1 MKFIPVINKLHT
13 INWGMKK
20 MQKIGIVLGYFLMII
35 QFSNYSLVAQIT
47 NAKHDSLYDPEI
59 ICPAYLKNKGPAIY
73 LDEGHNN
80 RHTYGGLGSFVA
92 FRNVLSKDG
101 YQLISFK
108 DLFTATSLQNVRLLI
123 IPCAQNE
130 KNLSP
135 RWFNPTYSA
144 FKRSEIIAIK
154 NWVDYGGSLFLIVD
168 HHPFSGAAKEL
179 AKEFGF
185 RLFNG
190 HAVDTIRYPSYFH
203 RANKTLHSNVITN
216 GRDITEKID
225 SIITFS
231 GSAMKLSDDASPII
245 TFDDGWLQWLPDTA
259 WNFNNIEPESISG
272 LTQGAFMKF
281 GKGKVV
287 IFADGN
293 MFSAQD
299 TSWGGKMGFID
310 PNAKYNYK
318 LLLNI
323 VHYLDGLLD

>member
-1 MKFIPVINKLHT
+1 
-13 INWGMKK
+13 MKK
-20 MQKIGIVLGYFLMII
+20 TQNTGIVLGYFLMII
-35 QFSNYSLVAQIT
+35 LFSNYSLVAQIT
-47 NAKHDSLYDPEI
+47 NTKPVFLYDLKI
-59 ICPAYLKNKGPAIY
+59 ITPAYPKNMGPYIY
-73 LDEGHNN
+73 LDEGHYN
-80 RHTYGGLGSFVA
+80 RHTYGGLGSFIA

-101 YQLISFK
+101 YQVVSFK
-108 DLFTATSLQNVRLLI
+108 DQFTTNSLLDVRLMVIAL
-123 IPCAQNE
+123 AQNKKSINE
-130 KNLSP
+130 SQ
-135 RWFNPTYSA
+135 WFNPTYSA
-144 FKRSEIIAIK
+144 FKRSEIIEVK
-154 NWVDYGGSLFLIVD
+154 KWVENGGSLFLIVD
-168 HHPFSGAAKEL
+168 HHPFSGAAKDL

-190 HAVDTIRYPSYFH
+190 HAEDTIRYPSYFH
-203 RANKTLHSNVITN
+203 RANNTLRSNVITN
-216 GRDITEKID
+216 GRDITERID

-231 GSAMKLSDDASPII
+231 GSAMKLSNDASPII
-245 TFDDGWLQWLPDTA
+245 IFDDGWVQWLPDTA

-272 LTQGAFMKF
+272 LAQGAFINF
-281 GKGKVV
+281 GKGKIV